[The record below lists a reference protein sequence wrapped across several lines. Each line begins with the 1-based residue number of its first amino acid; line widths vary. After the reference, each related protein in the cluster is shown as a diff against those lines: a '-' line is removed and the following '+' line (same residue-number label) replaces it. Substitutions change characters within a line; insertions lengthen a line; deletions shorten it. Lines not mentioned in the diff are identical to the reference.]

1 MNAYLIAAA
10 SSGSGKTTL
19 TMGILRALA
28 RRGVQVQP
36 CKCGPDYIDTQY
48 HRIACGRASYN
59 IDPWM
64 HLGDEAVAT
73 QALTIIEGCMGLFD
87 GADGPMGSNAEVAE
101 RLGVPLILVV
111 NARSMAHSAAPLLYG
126 YLHYR
131 PTLRYAGVIFNNV
144 GSSRH
149 AQMLRRAA
157 DEVGFPVLACI
168 PRRPELSMPSRHL
181 GLDLSERNR
190 ISRLADLAADE
201 VERQLDWAALGL
213 PERQEP
219 RAGAAAPAPGAGSP
233 CGNADSGRLSA
244 PSISA
249 EADGAE
255 GSARRPLICVARD
268 EAFNFIYQETL
279 DRLQRLG
286 RLRFFSP
293 LANEPVPREADFV
306 YLPGGYPEFFLPR
319 LAESRATMESLRLTG
334 ARILAECGGMMYLG
348 RSIDGA
354 PMTGLLPFGT
364 TMQGARL
371 HLGYRKFRLP
381 GGAELRGHEFHYS
394 SILPGEPAA
403 CCTTPFLDAQE
414 RPVDTCL
421 FRSGRII
428 ASYVHWSPEAI
439 VELLTDENVE

>member
-19 TMGILRALA
+19 TIGILRALA
-28 RRGVQVQP
+28 RRGLAVQP

-48 HRIACGRASYN
+48 HHIACGRASYN

-64 HLGDEAVAT
+64 HLGRKAAVREG
-73 QALTIIEGCMGLFD
+73 LTVIEGCMGLFD
-87 GADGPMGSNAEVAE
+87 GADGPVGSNAEVAE
-101 RLGVPLILVV
+101 RLGVPVILVV

-144 GSSRH
+144 GSPRH

-157 DEVGFPVLACI
+157 GEVGFPVLACI
-168 PRRPELSMPSRHL
+168 PRLAELSMPSRHL

-213 PERQEP
+213 PEGPAGRADADAP
-219 RAGAAAPAPGAGSP
+219 AADSASAGAGAGGRAG
-233 CGNADSGRLSA
+233 L
-244 PSISA
+244 
-249 EADGAE
+249 
-255 GSARRPLICVARD
+255 PLICVARD

-279 DRLQRLG
+279 DCLQHLG
-286 RLRFFSP
+286 RLHFFSP
-293 LANEPVPREADFV
+293 LANEPVPREADYV

-319 LAESRATMESLRLTG
+319 LAESRATMESLRLTA

-371 HLGYRKFRLP
+371 HLGYRKLRLP

-439 VELLTDENVE
+439 VELLTDKTIE

>member
-28 RRGVQVQP
+28 RRGLAVQP

-48 HRIACGRASYN
+48 HHIACGRASYN

-64 HLGDEAVAT
+64 HLGRKAAVRED
-73 QALTIIEGCMGLFD
+73 LTLIEGCMGLFD
-87 GADGPMGSNAEVAE
+87 GADGPVGSNAEVAG
-101 RLGVPLILVV
+101 RLGVPVILVV

-144 GSSRH
+144 GSPRH

-157 DEVGFPVLACI
+157 GEVGFPVLACI
-168 PRRPELSMPSRHL
+168 PRRAELSMPSRHL

-213 PERQEP
+213 PEGP
-219 RAGAAAPAPGAGSP
+219 AGRAEADAPGAGSASA
-233 CGNADSGRLSA
+233 GAGAGGRTGL
-244 PSISA
+244 
-249 EADGAE
+249 
-255 GSARRPLICVARD
+255 PLICVARD

-279 DRLQRLG
+279 DCLQRLG
-286 RLRFFSP
+286 RLHFFSP
-293 LANEPVPREADFV
+293 LANEPVPREADYV

-319 LAESRATMESLRLTG
+319 LAESHATMESLRLTA

-371 HLGYRKFRLP
+371 HLGYRKLRLP

-403 CCTTPFLDAQE
+403 CCAKPFLDAQE

-439 VELLTDENVE
+439 VELLTDKTIE

>member
-28 RRGVQVQP
+28 RRGIPVQP

-48 HRIACGRASYN
+48 HHIACGRASYN

-64 HLGDEAVAT
+64 HLGDEAAT
-73 QALTIIEGCMGLFD
+73 SQALTVIEGCMGLFD
-87 GADGPMGSNAEVAE
+87 GAIGPVGSNAEVAE
-101 RLGVPLILVV
+101 RLGVSIILVV

-144 GSSRH
+144 GSPRH

-157 DEVGFPVLACI
+157 DEVGFTVLACI
-168 PRRPELSMPSRHL
+168 PRRQELSMPSRHL

-190 ISRLADLAADE
+190 ISLLADLAADE

-213 PERQEP
+213 PEKQEN
-219 RAGAAAPAPGAGSP
+219 RAEADASGAGSP
-233 CGNADSGRLSA
+233 CRNEDAERLGTPA
-244 PSISA
+244 VHA
-249 EADGAE
+249 EAEKAE
-255 GSARRPLICVARD
+255 ASERRPLICVARD

-286 RLRFFSP
+286 RLHFFSP
-293 LANEPVPREADFV
+293 LANEPVPRQADFV
-306 YLPGGYPEFFLPR
+306 YLPGGYPEFFLQR
-319 LAESRATMESLRLTG
+319 LAESRTTMESLRLTE

-354 PMTGLLPFGT
+354 SMTGLLPFGT

-371 HLGYRKFRLP
+371 HLGYRTIRLP
-381 GGAELRGHEFHYS
+381 DGAELRGHEFHYS
-394 SILPGEPAA
+394 SILPCEPAA
-403 CCTTPFLDAQE
+403 CCTTPFLDAHE
-414 RPVDTCL
+414 RPVETCL
-421 FRSGRII
+421 FHSGRII

-439 VELLTDENVE
+439 VELLTGENIE

>member
-28 RRGVQVQP
+28 RRGLAVQP

-48 HRIACGRASYN
+48 HHIACGRASYN

-64 HLGDEAVAT
+64 HLGRKAAVREG
-73 QALTIIEGCMGLFD
+73 LTVIEGCMGLFD
-87 GADGPMGSNAEVAE
+87 GADGPVGSNAEVAE
-101 RLGVPLILVV
+101 RLSVPVILVV

-144 GSSRH
+144 GSPRH

-157 DEVGFPVLACI
+157 GEVGFPVLACI
-168 PRRPELSMPSRHL
+168 PRRAELSMPSRHL

-190 ISRLADLAADE
+190 ISLLADLAADE

-213 PERQEP
+213 PEGPAGRADADAP
-219 RAGAAAPAPGAGSP
+219 AADSASAGA
-233 CGNADSGRLSA
+233 
-244 PSISA
+244 
-249 EADGAE
+249 GAE
-255 GSARRPLICVARD
+255 GRAGLPLICVARD

-279 DRLQRLG
+279 DCLQHLG
-286 RLRFFSP
+286 RLHFFSP
-293 LANEPVPREADFV
+293 LANEPVPREADYV

-319 LAESRATMESLRLTG
+319 LAESRATMESLRLTAG
-334 ARILAECGGMMYLG
+334 RILAECGGMMYLG

-371 HLGYRKFRLP
+371 HLGYRKLRLP

-394 SILPGEPAA
+394 SILPCEPAA

-439 VELLTDENVE
+439 VELLTDKTIE

>member
-28 RRGVQVQP
+28 RRGLAVQP

-48 HRIACGRASYN
+48 HHIACGRASYN

-64 HLGDEAVAT
+64 HLGRKAAVREDL
-73 QALTIIEGCMGLFD
+73 ALIEGCMGLFD
-87 GADGPMGSNAEVAE
+87 GADGPVGSNAEVAE
-101 RLGVPLILVV
+101 RLGVPVILVV

-144 GSSRH
+144 GSPRH

-157 DEVGFPVLACI
+157 GEVGFPVLACI
-168 PRRPELSMPSRHL
+168 PRLAELSMPSRHL

-213 PERQEP
+213 PEGPEA
-219 RAGAAAPAPGAGSP
+219 RAEADAPGA
-233 CGNADSGRLSA
+233 DSASAGAGAGGRAGL
-244 PSISA
+244 
-249 EADGAE
+249 
-255 GSARRPLICVARD
+255 PLICVARD

-279 DRLQRLG
+279 DCLQRLG
-286 RLRFFSP
+286 RLHFFSP
-293 LANEPVPREADFV
+293 LANEPVPREADYV

-319 LAESRATMESLRLTG
+319 LAESRATMESLRLTAG
-334 ARILAECGGMMYLG
+334 RILAECGGMMYLG

-354 PMTGLLPFGT
+354 PMTDLLPFGT

-371 HLGYRKFRLP
+371 HLGYRKLRLP

>member
-28 RRGVQVQP
+28 RRGLAVQP

-48 HRIACGRASYN
+48 HHIACGRASYN

-64 HLGDEAVAT
+64 HLGRKAAARADL
-73 QALTIIEGCMGLFD
+73 ALIEGCMGLFD
-87 GADGPMGSNAEVAE
+87 GADGPVGSNADVAE
-101 RLGVPLILVV
+101 RLGVPVILVV

-144 GSSRH
+144 GSPRH

-157 DEVGFPVLACI
+157 AEVGFPVLACI
-168 PRRPELSMPSRHL
+168 PRRAELSMPSRHL

-213 PERQEP
+213 PEGPEVGADADAP
-219 RAGAAAPAPGAGSP
+219 AADSASAGA
-233 CGNADSGRLSA
+233 
-244 PSISA
+244 
-249 EADGAE
+249 GAE
-255 GSARRPLICVARD
+255 GRAGLPLICVARD

-279 DRLQRLG
+279 DCLQRLG
-286 RLRFFSP
+286 RLHFFSP
-293 LANEPVPREADFV
+293 LANEPVPREADYV

-319 LAESRATMESLRLTG
+319 LAESRATMESLRLTA

-394 SILPGEPAA
+394 SILPCEPAA

-414 RPVDTCL
+414 RPVNTCL

-439 VELLTDENVE
+439 VELLTDKTIE

>member
-28 RRGVQVQP
+28 RRGLAVQP

-48 HRIACGRASYN
+48 HHIACGRASYN

-64 HLGDEAVAT
+64 HLGRKAAVWEG
-73 QALTIIEGCMGLFD
+73 LTLIEGCMGLFD
-87 GADGPMGSNAEVAE
+87 GADGPVGSNAEVAE
-101 RLGVPLILVV
+101 RLGVPVILVV

-144 GSSRH
+144 GSPRH

-157 DEVGFPVLACI
+157 VEVGFPVLACI
-168 PRRPELSMPSRHL
+168 PRLAELSMPSRHL
-181 GLDLSERNR
+181 GLVLSERNR

-213 PERQEP
+213 PEGPEG
-219 RAGAAAPAPGAGSP
+219 RAEADAPGAGS
-233 CGNADSGRLSA
+233 ASA
-244 PSISA
+244 GA
-249 EADGAE
+249 GAE
-255 GSARRPLICVARD
+255 GRAGLPLICVARD

-279 DRLQRLG
+279 DCLQRLG
-286 RLRFFSP
+286 RLHFFSP
-293 LANEPVPREADFV
+293 LANEPVPREADYV

-319 LAESRATMESLRLTG
+319 LAESRATMESLRLTA

-371 HLGYRKFRLP
+371 HLGYRKLRLP

-439 VELLTDENVE
+439 VELLTDKTIE

>member
-28 RRGVQVQP
+28 RRGLAVQP

-48 HRIACGRASYN
+48 HHIACGRASYN

-64 HLGDEAVAT
+64 HLGRKAAARADL
-73 QALTIIEGCMGLFD
+73 ALIEGCMGLFD
-87 GADGPMGSNAEVAE
+87 GADGPVGSNAEVAE
-101 RLGVPLILVV
+101 RLGVPVILVV

-144 GSSRH
+144 GSPRH

-157 DEVGFPVLACI
+157 GEVGFPVLACI
-168 PRRPELSMPSRHL
+168 PRRAELSMPSRHL

-213 PERQEP
+213 PEGP
-219 RAGAAAPAPGAGSP
+219 AGRAEADAPGA
-233 CGNADSGRLSA
+233 DSASA
-244 PSISA
+244 GA
-249 EADGAE
+249 GAE
-255 GSARRPLICVARD
+255 GRAGLPLICVARD

-279 DRLQRLG
+279 DCLQRLG
-286 RLRFFSP
+286 RLHFFSP
-293 LANEPVPREADFV
+293 LANEPVPREADYV

-319 LAESRATMESLRLTG
+319 LAESRATMESLRLTA

-371 HLGYRKFRLP
+371 HLGYRKLRLP

-439 VELLTDENVE
+439 VELLTDKTIE